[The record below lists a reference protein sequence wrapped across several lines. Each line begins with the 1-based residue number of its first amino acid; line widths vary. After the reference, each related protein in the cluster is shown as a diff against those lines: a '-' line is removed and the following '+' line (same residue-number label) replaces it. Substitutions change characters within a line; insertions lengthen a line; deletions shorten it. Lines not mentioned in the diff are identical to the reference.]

1 MMFSHPAVLPLRTCP
16 HDMRNLSSHMKKP
29 CSSNS
34 LSCFNLPSQ
43 PAFSTDRH
51 MMKSCGAEMSLT
63 HRDLPTLQIHQQN
76 NVYFPSLLLS
86 TVLVSK
92 SLSSPKEILPTGT
105 TMMLPVNSKLLL
117 LLSHSGLSILLNQQA
132 KRGTTV
138 STWKITI
145 IIKGKLSYCST
156 LWVRWTVSGAQRILQ
171 GTSQYFLSN
180 V

>member
-117 LLSHSGLSILLNQQA
+117 LLSHSGLSILLNQ
-132 KRGTTV
+132 
-138 STWKITI
+138 
-145 IIKGKLSYCST
+145 
-156 LWVRWTVSGAQRILQ
+156 
-171 GTSQYFLSN
+171 
-180 V
+180 